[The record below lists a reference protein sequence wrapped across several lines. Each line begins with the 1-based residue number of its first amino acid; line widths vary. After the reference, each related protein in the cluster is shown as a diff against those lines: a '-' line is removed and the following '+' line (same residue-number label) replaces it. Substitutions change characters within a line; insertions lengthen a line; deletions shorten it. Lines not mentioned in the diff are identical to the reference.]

1 MHILTLVVINC
12 NCIKTLTI
20 RSLISSTPIDK
31 DSHSNLMT
39 VVFIMQDK
47 GKSFTLLSS
56 MLSAPKGSIL
66 SGITVTTSEDFKQN
80 MTTDGHPALEPIWIQ
95 DTHLQKINSDWSKM
109 TFNPEYGL
117 KTVSP
122 KSSNENQH
130 WPLLDDEDLLD
141 PLPEFNIANADPTN
155 FEKEVTQ
162 KGLDEFSPPL
172 VDKITPVPVTFTG
185 QTGILSRHSHLI
197 QPLTMVQPS
206 NTDHAKTLQPSRQ
219 RPLPPPRQK
228 EQIKQNQITNHPP
241 TKIIREVE
249 FNKVPRMSSRKVK
262 PPVSKQVLP
271 TKRGGKK
278 PTQSLLNVMR
288 PGFNNPDLRKLF
300 ALMKKL
306 DTENP
311 INTTTPEV
319 ALMMAQQRQQ
329 WLQGLNMVVA
339 KLNMRESGTI
349 FALYHQFPFPRYP
362 HPVKSKTKEDT
373 TNPLCESNNFNCML
387 LKIVVYL

>member
-1 MHILTLVVINC
+1 M
-12 NCIKTLTI
+12 TI
-20 RSLISSTPIDK
+20 IFAMR
-31 DSHSNLMT
+31 N
-39 VVFIMQDK
+39 K

-56 MLSAPKGSIL
+56 MLSAPKGSTL
-66 SGITVTTSEDFKQN
+66 SGITVTTSENLKQI

-117 KTVSP
+117 TTVSP
-122 KSSNENQH
+122 TSSNENQH

-141 PLPEFNIANADPTN
+141 PLPGFNIANADPTN

-162 KGLDEFSPPL
+162 KGLDEFTPPL
-172 VDKITPVPVTFTG
+172 VDEITPVPVTFTG

-197 QPLTMVQPS
+197 KPLPMVQPS

-219 RPLPPPRQK
+219 RPLQPPRQK
-228 EQIKQNQITNHPP
+228 EQVEQIPNHQSP
-241 TKIIREVE
+241 KIIKREVE

-278 PTQSLLNVMR
+278 PTRSLLNVMK

-306 DTENP
+306 DTGNP
-311 INTTTPEV
+311 INTTPPEA

-349 FALYHQFPFPRYP
+349 LTLYHQFPFPRYP
-362 HPVKSKTKEDT
+362 NPVKSNPKEDS
-373 TNPLCESNNFNCML
+373 TNPLCESNNF
-387 LKIVVYL
+387 